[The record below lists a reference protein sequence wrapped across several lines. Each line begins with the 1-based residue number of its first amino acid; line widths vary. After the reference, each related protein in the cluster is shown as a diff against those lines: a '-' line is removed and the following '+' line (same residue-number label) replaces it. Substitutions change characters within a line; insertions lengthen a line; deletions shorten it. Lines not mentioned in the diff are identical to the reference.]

1 VGAVADRAD
10 AVLGG
15 RHAWAASER
24 AVTTRPVT
32 PESCVQC
39 GAPIEAVTRSDRLGP
54 TDLEN
59 KRFQNLSSMPAWSNC
74 VTLDRPPSAS
84 K

>member
-1 VGAVADRAD
+1 MGAVADCAD

-32 PESCVQC
+32 PETCVQC
-39 GAPIEAVTRSDRLGP
+39 GAPIEALTQSDGLGP